1 MARSVSA
8 RRYAQAI
15 YQLALEKDHLE
26 NWIEDLSV
34 LAASVSDEL
43 FVSFADSPKV
53 ETDQKTAVIKE
64 AFAGTVSELAMNLV
78 CLLAARSSVSS
89 LPAIADSFQE
99 LVDVE
104 KGLVRAE
111 ITSAITLTDDQRT
124 SITTALTNIVGKELT
139 VTTRVDE
146 SIVGGFVAK
155 VGDRLIDGSL
165 KTRLEDMKRE
175 LVRGT

>member
-1 MARSVSA
+1 MARLVSA

-15 YQLALEKDHLE
+15 YQLAEEKDHLE

-53 ETDQKTAVIKE
+53 ETDKKTAVIRE
-64 AFAGTVSELAMNLV
+64 AFSGSISDLAMNLV
-78 CLLAARSSVSS
+78 CLLAGRSSVSS
-89 LPAIADSFQE
+89 LPAIADYFQE
-99 LVDVE
+99 LVDGG
-104 KGLVRAE
+104 KDLVRAE
-111 ITSAITLTDDQRT
+111 ITSAIRLSDDQQT
-124 SITTALTNIVGKELT
+124 SITTALSNIVGKELT

-146 SIVGGFVAK
+146 SIIGGFVAR

-165 KTRLEDMKRE
+165 KTRLEDMKRD

>member
-1 MARSVSA
+1 MARLVSA

-15 YQLALEKDHLE
+15 YQLAVEKDHLE
-26 NWIEDLSV
+26 NWTEDLSV
-34 LAASVSDEL
+34 LAASISDEL

-64 AFAGTVSELAMNLV
+64 AFAGSISDLAMNLV
-78 CLLAARSSVSS
+78 CLLAARGSVSS

-99 LVDVE
+99 LVDGE

-111 ITSAITLTDDQRT
+111 ITSAIRLSDDQQT
-124 SITTALTNIVGKELT
+124 SITTALSNIVGKELT

-146 SIVGGFVAK
+146 SIVGGFVAR